1 MIGLGGCVMRLCS
14 TQHKVGSL
22 TPRRWCMIAWVAFF
36 TVPVCILWV
45 PGCGPVPDVQPFAE
59 KTRILEEQY
68 EIATR
73 GVAAEVILLDKV
85 RGQEFD
91 RELSKRARLLTAVR
105 QYAEELVSLAQV
117 AQAGSSG
124 ANQLSGAVESLA
136 RQFEQTLPTPYV
148 GIAQEVLDIV
158 ENVHAQRSLAEA
170 IETAD
175 PAVQE
180 LALLF
185 AKEMKPLREFTQQSY
200 ALARMQAKKEKQE
213 YLKLIDEYRLAMN
226 TRTALSVELQK
237 MQAQLA
243 DPNMSNEELETKLSR
258 LQTRVILVDN
268 WIKEIQSR
276 PEWEDYQE
284 KMQSLN
290 TRYTALLRIMSE
302 IEVAMETW
310 SITHK
315 QLADVVRTGRQ
326 ADVDL
331 LAHHIANLNRLISE
345 VRNQ

>member
-1 MIGLGGCVMRLCS
+1 MIV
-14 TQHKVGSL
+14 
-22 TPRRWCMIAWVAFF
+22 WVAFF
-36 TVPVCILWV
+36 AVPACILWV

-73 GVAAEVILLDKV
+73 GVAAEVMQLDKA

-91 RELSKRARLLTAVR
+91 RELRKRARLLTAVR
-105 QYAEELVSLAQV
+105 QYAEELVSLAQT

-124 ANQLSGAVESLA
+124 AGQLSNAVESLA
-136 RQFEQTLPTPYV
+136 RQFEQALPTPYV
-148 GIAQEVLDIV
+148 GIAQEVLDVV
-158 ENVHAQRSLAEA
+158 ENVHARRSLADA

-185 AKEMKPLREFTQQSY
+185 AKEMKPLRDFVHQSY
-200 ALARMQAKKEKQE
+200 VLARIQAKKEKQE
-213 YLKLIDEYRLAMN
+213 YSIFIDEYRAAMN
-226 TRTALSVELQK
+226 TRSALSVELQR

-243 DPNMSNEELETKLSR
+243 DPNMGNENFETKLSR
-258 LQTRVILVDN
+258 LQTRVTLVDN

-276 PEWEDYQE
+276 TVWEEYQE

-290 TRYTALLRIMSE
+290 TRYTALLRIISE

-310 SITHK
+310 SLTHR
-315 QLADVVRTGRQ
+315 QLADVVRTGKQ